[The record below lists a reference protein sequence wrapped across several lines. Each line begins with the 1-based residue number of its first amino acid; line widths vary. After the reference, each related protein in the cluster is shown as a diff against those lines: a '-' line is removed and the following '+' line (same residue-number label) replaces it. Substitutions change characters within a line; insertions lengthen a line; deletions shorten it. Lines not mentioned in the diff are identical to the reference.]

1 MGKTRTQMRR
11 ETADVWV
18 WCRVLQKSR
27 VFAGALA

>member
-1 MGKTRTQMRR
+1 MRR